1 MNSFGKI
8 NRYYKTHNLLI
19 ENFSY
24 LAFLQIFLLAYPLI
38 TYPYLVDVL
47 GKELYG
53 VILSAQMLASYAS
66 LFIDFGS
73 NFVCA
78 KHVSINRED
87 KNKLSE
93 ILSNVLAIRLVL
105 FVVFLVIYVLIAF
118 WVPIYREYMWIFVLT
133 YGFCTN
139 DLLFPQFFFQGL
151 ERMKLISIINVA
163 TKIVMVMLIF
173 LFVKTKEDCLLVPII
188 YSIGYFVGGIISLY
202 EIVYKMNIKLIK
214 PSLNSAMIYLKDSSS
229 IFATD
234 LVCTIKDKLSYLLV
248 GTFVGMSDVVIYDL
262 GLKLHG
268 IAAKPYMLI
277 CTVMFPRL
285 AKNKNIRQLK
295 LIMLISFFLTLAIL
309 VVANV
314 FLEKIVIFFLHE
326 ECDLFPLRLFLVGP
340 LVLSVSYV
348 ISNNLFVA
356 FGYNKY
362 MFISILVTTFVY
374 VLCLITVFITG
385 HMNTVMSFI
394 SIALISYSAELVYR
408 LLMAKKII
416 SKEKSKKIHED
427 VITYS

>member
-1 MNSFGKI
+1 M
-8 NRYYKTHNLLI
+8 
-19 ENFSY
+19 
-24 LAFLQIFLLAYPLI
+24 
-38 TYPYLVDVL
+38 V
-47 GKELYG
+47 
-53 VILSAQMLASYAS
+53 
-66 LFIDFGS
+66 
-73 NFVCA
+73 
-78 KHVSINRED
+78 
-87 KNKLSE
+87 
-93 ILSNVLAIRLVL
+93 
-105 FVVFLVIYVLIAF
+105 
-118 WVPIYREYMWIFVLT
+118 
-133 YGFCTN
+133 CTN

-295 LIMLISFFLTLAIL
+295 LIMLISFFLTLAII